1 MAQQCFEFMCVH
13 KRLVLNLYAY
23 INARFFTLVE
33 IVMFYLV
40 TFLTPKDSL
49 HPLDFVSCPILSKFH
64 HNFLDVFP
72 HPTSPAHRWSK
83 DKAQETGGRLDATRQ
98 IGKNTT
104 TATTTPRKV
113 QVATL
118 HSLYQTLPTDL
129 TTSTHGTKL
138 WNFLRKGKCRWFNEL
153 PPWQDLFCQKF
164 WDALAILSHH

>member
-1 MAQQCFEFMCVH
+1 
-13 KRLVLNLYAY
+13 
-23 INARFFTLVE
+23 
-33 IVMFYLV
+33 MFYLV

-129 TTSTHGTKL
+129 TTSTPGTKL
-138 WNFLRKGKCRWFNEL
+138 
-153 PPWQDLFCQKF
+153 
-164 WDALAILSHH
+164 